1 MATTVFEKITI
12 TSSDNASVKSKST
25 PKNNF
30 GNFKE
35 LVKEKKPTK
44 FSDEPKKVVV
54 TQSSG
59 RTNDTNK
66 KSNDLIKAKQ
76 QVQEHEVGV
85 LEVAAQS
92 SNEIVETSMIPMPTT
107 EQLVSDELSEEVLEE
122 VVVDNEKEEGLTD
135 EQLVVDES
143 YVSPFIMTEQ
153 PIVSINLGNSE
164 AVISEKSELV
174 DGSIAV
180 ASEVNLG
187 KSADSEIEFNV
198 QSSVISNQSPEDQA
212 LFQHM
217 KTLKLPEG
225 FKPVLTEIELKTNI
239 TTFQQGDI
247 QQQDDNSINDLAKS
261 NLEEM
266 LRGLKANVTEQKEN
280 VSLDSERQ
288 RAVLASSNMV
298 LADNTKSGQKVLSR
312 LHQQSQTNIEPN
324 NAAVE
329 NQELTVFEEVLTN
342 LGDDSRN
349 KSSSSQMREVFSSF
363 GGIVDK
369 HSEDLTQISFR
380 DHLAG
385 NEKKP
390 EIPKPVMQV
399 SLAVNEAL
407 KFGNVGDK
415 RIVTI
420 NMFPDV
426 LGPVKVEILSV
437 AAEDGARKVQNIK
450 IIAEKR
456 ETLEILEKSRIDLEK
471 SLKEVTSSKEE
482 ASLEFEMNQG
492 SNGQKGEYFETLDER
507 INWMNKFAD
516 ISGEE
521 DSSEH
526 QELGVQHQNE
536 GYITEDSV
544 NIEV

>member
-54 TQSSG
+54 IQSSG

-76 QVQEHEVGV
+76 QVQEHEVEV
-85 LEVAAQS
+85 LEVAVQS

-135 EQLVVDES
+135 KQLVVDES

-174 DGSIAV
+174 GGSIAV

-187 KSADSEIEFNV
+187 KGADSEIEFNM
-198 QSSVISNQSPEDQA
+198 QSPVISNQSLEDQA

-239 TTFQQGDI
+239 TTFQQSDI
-247 QQQDDNSINDLAKS
+247 QQQDDNSINDLSRS

-298 LADNTKSGQKVLSR
+298 LADNTESGQKVLSK
-312 LHQQSQTNIEPN
+312 LHQVQANMESTVTTSEN
-324 NAAVE
+324 N
-329 NQELTVFEEVLTN
+329 ELTVSEEVLAD
-342 LGDDSRN
+342 LGGDSEN
-349 KSSSSQMREVFSSF
+349 NSSSSQTRETYSSL
-363 GGIVDK
+363 GGVIDEY
-369 HSEDLTQISFR
+369 SEEMTQISFR

-407 KFGNVGDK
+407 NSGNIGDK
-415 RIVTI
+415 KTITI